1 MHCKVFGDSNN
12 YSCLFVNSCEKCE
25 HSFSVHWP
33 QCGTVLSVQLQSI
46 TVSVM
51 YFTSQMQCDFAVP
64 LATGVDNNDHVALQ
78 WENELIFDK
87 W

>member
-1 MHCKVFGDSNN
+1 
-12 YSCLFVNSCEKCE
+12 
-25 HSFSVHWP
+25 
-33 QCGTVLSVQLQSI
+33 
-46 TVSVM
+46 M